1 MSQRSPFR
9 AALPFLATRLFT
21 RPKQPR
27 IDPAFSDPLAHP
39 ELAGM
44 SQSELADLPFE
55 PYSLPIVDAVS
66 ARGTQAARKT
76 LGASAAKPCNAGAC
90 RV

>member
-1 MSQRSPFR
+1 MTYRSTSR
-9 AALPFLATRLFT
+9 AALQLLTARLFARLT
-21 RPKQPR
+21 EPR
-27 IDPAFSDPLAHP
+27 IDPAFGDPLAHP

-44 SQSELADLPFE
+44 SQAELADLPFD
-55 PYSLPIVDAVS
+55 PYSLPAVDTVS

-76 LGASAAKPCNAGAC
+76 ADVSAAKPCNAGAC

>member
-1 MSQRSPFR
+1 MPYRSTFR
-9 AALPFLATRLFT
+9 AAFRVLTARLFARMT
-21 RPKQPR
+21 ERR
-27 IDPAFSDPLAHP
+27 IDPAIGDPLAHP

-44 SQSELADLPFE
+44 SQSELADLPFD
-55 PYSLPIVDAVS
+55 PYSLPAVDTVS

-76 LGASAAKPCNAGAC
+76 PGVSAAKPCNAGAS